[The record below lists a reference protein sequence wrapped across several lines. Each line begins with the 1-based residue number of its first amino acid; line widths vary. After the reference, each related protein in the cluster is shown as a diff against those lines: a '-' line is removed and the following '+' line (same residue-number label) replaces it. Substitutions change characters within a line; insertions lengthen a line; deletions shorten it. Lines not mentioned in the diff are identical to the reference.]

1 MFSLII
7 TIIAIVL
14 TGLLAVG
21 TIYYL
26 SGDSVTD
33 KRAQAIASQLLNET
47 EQVFGAITVYR
58 NDFGGYPEDDP
69 SSVSTPKTG
78 IEKLVDSGHLA
89 SIPSSAEEFP
99 WTIADGRI
107 RAMPENA
114 SDASCL
120 RLNEI
125 SGVLNAEGEP
135 YIPSCSAPIANL
147 GKAVCCNPD

>member
-7 TIIAIVL
+7 TVIAIVL

-26 SGDSVTD
+26 SGDSVTN
-33 KRAQAIASQLLNET
+33 KRAQAIASQFLNET
-47 EQVFGAITVYR
+47 EQVFGALTVYR
-58 NDFGGYPEDDP
+58 SDFGGYPEDDP
-69 SSVSTPKTG
+69 STVATPKSG
-78 IEKLVDSGHLA
+78 IQKLLDSGHL
-89 SIPSSAEEFP
+89 SSLPSSAEEFP

-114 SDASCL
+114 SEASCL

-125 SGVLNAEGEP
+125 SGVLNAEGEV
-135 YIPSCSAPIANL
+135 YIPSCSSPIANL